1 MRRVGRTFRI
11 RVTRGEP
18 DAAGICR
25 ARVYHGRRKVE
36 EFDTT
41 PAEFIQLTFEIRGRA
56 VPPKIAAAAQAARQA
71 REELG
76 RTYHERLI
84 AAFRLTVPL
93 GPAQPA
99 F

>member
-1 MRRVGRTFRI
+1 MRIGRTVRI

-18 DAAGICR
+18 DAAGVCR

-36 EFDTT
+36 EFETT
-41 PAEFIQLTFEIRGRA
+41 PAEFNALCFEIRGKP
-56 VPPKIAAAAQAARQA
+56 VPAKVAAAAEAAREA
-71 REELG
+71 RQDLG

-84 AAFRLTVPL
+84 AVIRLTVPL
-93 GPAQPA
+93 GHPQPA

>member
-1 MRRVGRTFRI
+1 MRRVGRTYRI

-41 PAEFIQLTFEIRGRA
+41 PAEFTQLVFEIRGRA
-56 VPPKIAAAAQAARQA
+56 VPPKVAAAAEAARLA
-71 REELG
+71 REEQG
-76 RTYHERLI
+76 RTHHWRLI
-84 AAFRLTVPL
+84 AAIRLTVPL